1 MNNKLSI
8 FENNS
13 VSHPIKTRFNFL
25 KFHWQKISVV
35 SAMAFGIVMTN
46 VVFTESPQAIPLK
59 SSESS
64 LLTVQTSAI
73 NRVNQYT
80 LKRTFIGRVEATRNI
95 DLGFELAGKISSIL
109 VDEGLRV
116 AKGQVLAYLDT
127 DRLLV
132 RKNELISAL
141 KQRKANVKLAKITY
155 RRYKTIVHASAV
167 SKQQLDEAKED
178 FMATQAALE
187 LARSRIKSIEIEIEK
202 STLHAPFDAHIV
214 HRNVDEG
221 QVIST
226 GSPVLRLQEVS
237 SPEIRVGIAG
247 LVVDSIQIG
256 QDITVEVGTYSLPA
270 SVKAIIK
277 VRDDRSRTVDV
288 ILSLHKFPAHIR
300 PGDLARIELAMK
312 VDLASYWVP
321 ISALSEDV
329 RGIWSIYT
337 LEPLSKQG
345 SSSVQVVHRRTI
357 EIIHVESERVFIQ
370 GYFEHDEQIITDGLQ
385 RIVPDQRVQV
395 STSLAQYNTN
405 LN

>member
-1 MNNKLSI
+1 
-8 FENNS
+8 
-13 VSHPIKTRFNFL
+13 
-25 KFHWQKISVV
+25 
-35 SAMAFGIVMTN
+35 
-46 VVFTESPQAIPLK
+46 
-59 SSESS
+59 
-64 LLTVQTSAI
+64 
-73 NRVNQYT
+73 
-80 LKRTFIGRVEATRNI
+80 
-95 DLGFELAGKISSIL
+95 
-109 VDEGLRV
+109 
-116 AKGQVLAYLDT
+116 
-127 DRLLV
+127 
-132 RKNELISAL
+132 
-141 KQRKANVKLAKITY
+141 
-155 RRYKTIVHASAV
+155 
-167 SKQQLDEAKED
+167 
-178 FMATQAALE
+178 MATQAALE

-221 QVIST
+221 QVISA

-270 SVKAIIK
+270 SVKAIVK
-277 VRDDRSRTVDV
+277 VRDGRNRTVDV
-288 ILSLHKFPAHIR
+288 ILSLHKLPTHIR

-312 VDLASYWVP
+312 IDLEGYWVP

-337 LEPLSKQG
+337 LEPLSKQDP
-345 SSSVQVVHRRTI
+345 SSVQIVHRRTI

-370 GYFEHDEQIITDGLQ
+370 GYFEHDEQFITDGLQ

-395 STSLAQYNTN
+395 STSLAHSKAN